1 MGDKPY
7 FWMKLF
13 NIILMN
19 QLTRLVLLIS
29 LLSPWILQSQTS
41 IPSYTEKMD
50 RMEGYFDLYY
60 DEVQGKLYLEVS
72 EIGQEFLYVNS
83 LAAGVGSN
91 DIGLDRNQLG
101 GTRVVKFYKSGPQ
114 LLLVQPNYDYRA
126 VSDNPEETKSV
137 RDAFASS
144 VIWGFKIVAADQ
156 ETFLV
161 DVTSFLLRDAHGV
174 ANRIARARQGSY
186 KADASRSVLYMENT
200 KNFPLNTEMEAMV
213 TFSGSPQGGYI
224 RSVVPTPELVTVRMH
239 HSFVALPDDDYQPR
253 VFDPRSG
260 YYSSSYSDYATPIDQ
275 PLVKRFITRHRLE
288 KKDPN
293 AAVSEPIEPIVY
305 YLDRGAPEP
314 IKSALIEGASWW
326 NQAFEAAGYKNAFI
340 VKELPEGADPLDVR
354 YNVIN
359 WVHRSTRGWSYGSSV
374 TDPRTGEIIKGH
386 VLLGSLRVRQDFLI
400 AQGLVEAY
408 ENGVDADPRLLEM
421 ALARLRQLSAHEVGH
436 TIGLS
441 HNFAASYNDRASV
454 MDYPHPLVLLNE
466 KGEMDFSKA
475 YDTGIG
481 DWDKRT
487 IIYGYQDF
495 PEGTDEEA
503 ALLDILATNHK
514 MGLQYLSDQ
523 DARPAGGAH
532 PLAHLWD
539 NGESAAE
546 ELRRLSSIR
555 AAALNQFGAHNIPLH
570 TPMAT
575 LENVLAPLFLAH
587 RYQVEAAAKVIGGVV
602 YTYAANGDGQP
613 VNEMVDD
620 EQQRDALDALLS
632 TLDAA
637 FLTLPES
644 IIKLIPPQPIG
655 YSKGR
660 ELFKTYTGVTFDPVG
675 AAESAALH
683 SIQFLL
689 HPQRMA
695 RLVEQASREKGR
707 LGMAEVLEQLF
718 GSWNGGAEQE
728 GLAAE
733 VERMVEKVALHHL
746 LALAGDT
753 EVMQQVAA
761 IAHLKISELE
771 QAYKVKMNQSA
782 VPSEKAHFL
791 YLSKMIARF
800 YEHPGDYKVPSFQEM
815 PDGSPIGMACF
826 DGE

>member
-1 MGDKPY
+1 MRQ
-7 FWMKLF
+7 FSRF
-13 NIILMN
+13 ILLMMF
-19 QLTRLVLLIS
+19 IA
-29 LLSPWILQSQTS
+29 PGMLQSQTS
-41 IPSYTEKMD
+41 IQSFTENME
-50 RMEGYFDLYY
+50 RMEGYFNLYY
-60 DEVQGKLYLEVS
+60 DADKGSLYLEVK
-72 EIGQEFLYVNS
+72 EIGEEFLYVNS

-101 GTRVVKFYKSGPQ
+101 DTRVVKFYKSGPQ
-114 LLLVQPNYDYRA
+114 LLMVQPNYDYRA
-126 VSDNPEETKSV
+126 VSDNEEETKSV

-144 VIWGFKIVAADQ
+144 VIWGFKVVAT
-156 ETFLV
+156 EGTTLLV

-174 ANRIARARQGSY
+174 ANRIAGARQGAY

-224 RSVVPTPELVTVRMH
+224 RSVVPTPEWVTVRMH
-239 HSFVALPDDDYQPR
+239 HSFVALPDDQYEPR
-253 VFDPRSG
+253 EFDPRSG
-260 YYSSSYSDYATPIDQ
+260 YNSRSYSDYATPIDQ
-275 PLVKRFITRHRLE
+275 PLVKRFIPRHRLE
-288 KKDPN
+288 KKNPN
-293 AAVSEPIEPIVY
+293 AEISEPIEPIIY

-326 NQAFEAAGYKNAFI
+326 NQAFEAAGYKEAFI

-441 HNFAASYNDRASV
+441 HNFAASYNNRASV

-466 KGEMDFSKA
+466 NGEMDFSKA
-475 YDTGIG
+475 YDVGIG
-481 DWDKRT
+481 EWDKRT

-495 PEGTDEEA
+495 PEGTDEKA

-514 MGLQYLSDQ
+514 MGLQYISDQ

-539 NGESAAE
+539 NGASAAG
-546 ELRRLSSIR
+546 ELKRLSAIR
-555 AAALNQFGAHNIPLH
+555 ATALKNFGTKNIPLH

-587 RYQVEAAAKVIGGVV
+587 RYQVEATAKVIGGVV

-620 EQQRDALDALLS
+620 GQQREALEALLN
-632 TLDAA
+632 TLDAE

-644 IIKLIPPQPIG
+644 VISLIPPQPIG

-660 ELFKTYTGVTFDPVG
+660 ELFDTYTGMTFDPIG
-675 AAESAALH
+675 AAESAARH
-683 SIQFLL
+683 TIQFLL
-689 HPQRMA
+689 HPHRMA
-695 RLVEQASREKGR
+695 RLVEQSGRANGR
-707 LGMAEVLEQLF
+707 LGMYEVLEALF
-718 GSWNGGAEQE
+718 AQWNGGS
-728 GLAAE
+728 GLPGLQGE
-733 VERMVEKVALHHL
+733 VERMTEKVALHHL
-746 LALAGDT
+746 LALAGDS

-761 IAHLKISELE
+761 VAHLKISELV
-771 QAYKVKMNQSA
+771 QSYSVKMNQASDS
-782 VPSEKAHFL
+782 SEKAHFL
-791 YLSKMIARF
+791 YLVKMIEGF
-800 YEHPGDYKVPSFQEM
+800 YENPGDYKVPSFQEM

>member
-1 MGDKPY
+1 MHQLAR
-7 FWMKLF
+7 FFLLMLF
-13 NIILMN
+13 TVPGM
-19 QLTRLVLLIS
+19 V
-29 LLSPWILQSQTS
+29 QSQTS
-41 IPSYTEKMD
+41 ISTFTEKME

-60 DEVQGKLYLEVS
+60 DEEKGSLYLAVS
-72 EIGQEFLYVNS
+72 GVGEEFLYVNS

-101 GTRVVKFYKSGPQ
+101 ATRVVKFYKSGPQ
-114 LLLVQPNYDYRA
+114 LLMVQPNYDYRA
-126 VSDNPEETKSV
+126 VSNNAEETKSV

-144 VIWGFKIVAADQ
+144 VIWGFKVVA
-156 ETFLV
+156 EEGPTLLIE
-161 DVTSFLLRDAHGV
+161 VTSFLLRDAHGV

-186 KADASRSVLYMENT
+186 KVDASRSALYMENT

-239 HSFVALPDDDYQPR
+239 HSFVALPDDEYEPR

-275 PLVKRFITRHRLE
+275 PLVKRFITRHRLQ
-288 KKDPN
+288 KKNPN
-293 AAVSEPIEPIVY
+293 AEISEPVEPIIY

-326 NQAFEAAGYKNAFI
+326 NQAFEAAGYKDAFI

-408 ENGVDADPRLLEM
+408 ENGTDADPRLLEM

-466 KGEMDFSKA
+466 QGEMDFSKA
-475 YDTGIG
+475 YEVGIG
-481 DWDKRT
+481 AWDKRT

-495 PEGTDEEA
+495 PEGTDEKK
-503 ALLDILATNHK
+503 ALLNILSDNHK

-539 NGESAAE
+539 NGNSAAE
-546 ELRRLSSIR
+546 ELSRLSSVREVAIK
-555 AAALNQFGAHNIPLH
+555 NFGTNNIPLH

-587 RYQVEAAAKVIGGVV
+587 RYQVEATAKVIGGVV

-613 VNEMVDD
+613 INEMVDD
-620 EQQRDALDALLS
+620 GQQRDALEALLG
-632 TLDAA
+632 TLDAE

-644 IIKLIPPQPIG
+644 VIGLIPPQPIG

-660 ELFKTYTGVTFDPVG
+660 ELFNTYTGVTFDPIG

-683 SIQFLL
+683 TIQFLM
-689 HPQRMA
+689 HPHRMA
-695 RLVEQASREKGR
+695 RLVEQSGREEGR
-707 LGMAEVLEQLF
+707 LDMPEVLDKLF
-718 GSWNGGAEQE
+718 GQWNGGKDQK

-753 EVMQQVAA
+753 GVMQQVAA
-761 IAHLKISELE
+761 IAHLKISALDED
-771 QAYKVKMNQSA
+771 YRVKMNQTA

-791 YLSKMIARF
+791 YLVKMIEGF

-826 DGE
+826 DEE